1 MTVFFMEYSWF
12 EAEVYTR
19 TKSGPPCI
27 CHSHKVRVGPRY
39 VQEYKNYTIS
49 QALTSVA
56 AMLKL
61 IILVVFVRAPLLAYG
76 GYSCNCILWHY
87 QD

>member
-1 MTVFFMEYSWF
+1 MTVL
-12 EAEVYTR
+12 ATAIR
-19 TKSGPPCI
+19 CGT
-27 CHSHKVRVGPRY
+27 VGPRY

-76 GYSCNCILWHY
+76 GHSCNCCCNCEFLPRILSRLKFRY
-87 QD
+87 C